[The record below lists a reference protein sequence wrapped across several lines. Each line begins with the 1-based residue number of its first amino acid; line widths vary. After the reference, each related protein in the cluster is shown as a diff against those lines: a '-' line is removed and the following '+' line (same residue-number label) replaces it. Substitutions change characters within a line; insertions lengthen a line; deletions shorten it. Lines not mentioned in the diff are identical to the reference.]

1 MSKQIFKSI
10 QWENKILTLLDQRRL
25 PHQEVY
31 IECTSAKDVFEA
43 IVSMAV
49 RGAPAIGVAAAY
61 GVLVE
66 AYDFISKNYSSTQT
80 LKSLFDTVEYL
91 SKSRPTA
98 VNLFWA
104 LKRIKDC
111 LAKLQNKSDISN
123 EIIIDS
129 LTAECRSIYDEDI
142 QTNLSIAKNGFGLV
156 PDNALIIHHCNTG
169 SLATVE
175 YGTALGVIRYAH
187 EQGKK
192 LHVYLDET
200 RPRFQGASLSAFE
213 LKSFGVPHS
222 VIVDSASG
230 FLMKT
235 KRIDMCIVGCDRVA
249 ANGDTAN
256 KIGTYNLALAA
267 HAHGVP
273 FYVACPV
280 STIDFSIK
288 SGEEIE
294 IEERSSEEITQV
306 MGQKICPDGTKV
318 WNPAFDVTPA
328 GLITGFITEVGV
340 FRANQLSKNLGDA
353 VGGGFCSS
361 GGRNKI

>member
-1 MSKQIFKSI
+1 MNNKIFKSI
-10 QWENKILTLLDQRRL
+10 QWDNQILTLLDQRRL

-31 IECTSAKDVFEA
+31 LECASAHDVFDA
-43 IVSMAV
+43 IVNMAV

-66 AYDFISKNYSSTQT
+66 AHNFASKGYSSND
-80 LKSLFDTVEYL
+80 LLRSLFNTVEYL
-91 SKSRPTA
+91 SASRPTA

-104 LKRIKDC
+104 LNRIKDC
-111 LAKLQNKSDISN
+111 LSKLNNNSN
-123 EIIIDS
+123 LTSQLVIDA
-129 LTAECRSIYDEDI
+129 LTVECKAIYDQDI
-142 QTNLSIAKNGFGLV
+142 QTNLAIAKYGFELV
-156 PDNALIIHHCNTG
+156 PDNASIIHHCNTG

-187 EQGKK
+187 EQGKN
-192 LHVYLDET
+192 LYVYLDET
-200 RPRFQGASLSAFE
+200 RPRFQGANLSAFE
-213 LKSFGVPHS
+213 LKAFGIPHS

-235 KRIDMCIVGCDRVA
+235 KRIDLCIVGCDRVA

-280 STIDFSIK
+280 STIDFGIR
-288 SGEEIE
+288 SGDEIE
-294 IEERSSEEITQV
+294 IEERSSQEITEV
-306 MGQKICPDGTKV
+306 MGQKICPDGTSV

-328 GLITGFITEVGV
+328 GLITGFITEQGV
-340 FRANQLSKNLGDA
+340 FKSNQLSKIN
-353 VGGGFCSS
+353 S
-361 GGRNKI
+361 GT